1 MVTFVPVTR
10 VTTSTKGTEMPEQIL
25 DPFRRGFR
33 LGPVGGD
40 SGDDVYESFEKRI
53 NGIDLYGDDS
63 VVYSIRLHLDGDV
76 RRIGPEGG
84 RSKGHL
90 SFAADEY
97 IDRIDGR
104 MGDHWAG
111 NYVIQGLII
120 RTNKG
125 NRLETGDLNSGR
137 PFYYHIYPGTQIQG
151 FWARGGAGLVALG
164 AYLYVPPSF
173 RPQSTDYDLQ
183 KHTLGPSGGQGG
195 SPDSPYEDVK
205 NRGRLKKVTIFA
217 DGSHP
222 LPPPPLP
229 QLPPDYWLTVDKI
242 VGIKM
247 EYVWGD
253 SIRYGSESKDRRSLD
268 LDSDDFLIKVAGR
281 YGHPFAKR
289 EVVHSL
295 NLLTHKGKKLEVS
308 ITEKDYYNL
317 RDFSYDFTWS
327 DKKPIIYGL
336 WGRGA
341 ELLDSIGVV
350 I

>member
-1 MVTFVPVTR
+1 
-10 VTTSTKGTEMPEQIL
+10 MPEQIL

-137 PFYYHIYPGTQIQG
+137 PFFLSHLPRHSDTRLLGTR
-151 FWARGGAGLVALG
+151 WRWTRC
-164 AYLYVPPSF
+164 SW
-173 RPQSTDYDLQ
+173 
-183 KHTLGPSGGQGG
+183 
-195 SPDSPYEDVK
+195 
-205 NRGRLKKVTIFA
+205 RLSLCA
-217 DGSHP
+217 A
-222 LPPPPLP
+222 
-229 QLPPDYWLTVDKI
+229 QLPP
-242 VGIKM
+242 
-247 EYVWGD
+247 
-253 SIRYGSESKDRRSLD
+253 S
-268 LDSDDFLIKVAGR
+268 
-281 YGHPFAKR
+281 
-289 EVVHSL
+289 
-295 NLLTHKGKKLEVS
+295 
-308 ITEKDYYNL
+308 
-317 RDFSYDFTWS
+317 
-327 DKKPIIYGL
+327 IYGL
-336 WGRGA
+336 
-341 ELLDSIGVV
+341 
-350 I
+350 